1 MKKVTL
7 FILMCVL
14 GINLS
19 YSQSSILEKQVNIKV
34 KNKSIKFVLEQI
46 SHQSACFFTY
56 NPNVIS
62 ENKKLTYTTQNKA
75 IKDVLDFI
83 LSDSSLNYKIIEDH
97 IVICKNEESATIF
110 ISDVNKTEK
119 LISISGII
127 TDKKTK
133 KALPFVSVGILNS
146 TAGTVSNENG
156 VYSLKIDKS
165 YKDSTFFI
173 AHIGYKTY
181 LTPISETKESNYNIS
196 LLEDF
201 ISIQEVIIRT
211 NDPIDILKQA
221 LKNKQDNYIQTPS
234 ILTAFYREGVEKRN
248 NILNFSEAIINIYK
262 TPYKATLYSDKVK
275 IIKSRK
281 IINAEQVDTLNVKLK
296 DGLYSG
302 LELDIM
308 KSSIDFLEEIN
319 MPYYK
324 YQTTDIVTFGDKLAY
339 VIEFVQKENVQ
350 NSLYKGRVYIET
362 ESYAVISAEFE
373 LNLNAGDR
381 KANFVVKKNRKLKV
395 NTVSANYKISYRA
408 AGKKYI
414 LNHVRADLE
423 LKMKH
428 KKELFYTKYKTFF
441 ETVIFDIDTINPEK
455 FERKE
460 LAKRNLVFIDNNY
473 TYDPLFWGTSNFIK
487 PEKSVKEALE
497 QIKVK
502 LNYQK

>member
-1 MKKVTL
+1 MFV
-7 FILMCVL
+7 M
-14 GINLS
+14 GLS
-19 YSQSSILEKQVNIKV
+19 LTYSQSSILDKQVNIKA
-34 KNKSIKFVLEQI
+34 KNQSLKDIFKQI
-46 SHQSACFFTY
+46 SDQTGCFFTY
-56 NPNVIS
+56 NPDYIS
-62 ENKKLTYTTQNKA
+62 ENKKLSFSAKKEA
-75 IKDVLDFI
+75 IKDVLDVI
-83 LSDSSLNYKIIEDH
+83 LSDSTLSYKIIEDH
-97 IVICKNEESATIF
+97 IVICKNEESAKIF
-110 ISDVNKTEK
+110 IPDVNETEE
-119 LISISGII
+119 LISISGKI

-146 TAGTVSNENG
+146 TTGTVSNENG

-165 YKDSTFFI
+165 YKDSTLFV
-173 AHIGYKTY
+173 AHIGYKTH
-181 LTPISETKESNYNIS
+181 LTPVSETKESNYDIS

-211 NDPIDILKQA
+211 NDPVDILKAA
-221 LKNKQDNYIQTPS
+221 LKKKQDNYIQVPS
-234 ILTAFYREGVEKRN
+234 VLTAFYREGVEKRN

-262 TPYKATLYSDKVK
+262 TPYKTTLNSDKIKV
-275 IIKSRK
+275 IKSRK
-281 IINAEQVDTLNVKLK
+281 IINTEQVDTLNVKLK

-373 LNLNAGDR
+373 LNLNAGNR

-395 NTVSANYKISYRA
+395 NTVSAKYNISYRA
-408 AGKKYI
+408 AGNKYI

-428 KKELFYTKYKTFF
+428 KKELFYSKYKTFF
-441 ETVIFDIDTINPEK
+441 ETVIFDIDSINPEK
-455 FERKE
+455 FNKKE
-460 LAKRNLVFIDNNY
+460 LAKRNMVFIDNNY
-473 TYDPLFWGTSNFIK
+473 TYDPVFWGTSNFIK
-487 PEKSVKEALE
+487 PEKSVKDALE